1 VCGFDICS
9 DKFNKNSNKAK
20 MVIIGY
26 ILLIGGFLSGA
37 FVSVLDTTEVNW
49 PYFATS
55 ISVGVLGVVLIRIAH
70 HQKHRST
77 EAVEQNI
84 QAIFDSLKR
93 VAENMRILITEARDI
108 SPYDIRHRVD
118 ELFAD
123 DLDTF
128 VQARKSIAH
137 VYSLQDYADVMSH
150 FAAGERY
157 LNRVW
162 SASADGYIDEVN
174 AYLDK
179 AQTQFTSA
187 FDKIQQLKK

>member
-1 VCGFDICS
+1 
-9 DKFNKNSNKAK
+9 
-20 MVIIGY
+20 MVVIGY
-26 ILLIGGFLSGA
+26 ILFIAGFLS
-37 FVSVLDTTEVNW
+37 SVLVAILDTTEVNW
-49 PYFATS
+49 LYFAGAV
-55 ISVGVLGVVLIRIAH
+55 SVGALGVVLIRIAH

-77 EAVEQNI
+77 EAVGQNI
-84 QAIFDSLKR
+84 QAVFDSLKR
-93 VAENMRILITEARDI
+93 VAENMRTLITEAPNI
-108 SPYDIRHRVD
+108 SPYDVRHRVD

-123 DLDTF
+123 DIETF

-174 AYLDK
+174 TYLDK
-179 AQTQFTSA
+179 AKEQFNSA
-187 FDKIQQLKK
+187 LDKIQKLKK

>member
-1 VCGFDICS
+1 
-9 DKFNKNSNKAK
+9 
-20 MVIIGY
+20 MVVIGY
-26 ILLIGGFLSGA
+26 ILLIAGFLSA
-37 FVSVLDTTEVNW
+37 SLVAVLDTTEVNW
-49 PYFATS
+49 LYFAACT
-55 ISVGVLGVVLIRIAH
+55 SVGALGVVLIRIAH

-84 QAIFDSLKR
+84 QAVFDSLKR
-93 VAENMRILITEARDI
+93 VAENMRTLITEAHNI
-108 SPYDIRHRVD
+108 SPYDVRHRVD
-118 ELFAD
+118 DLFAED
-123 DLDTF
+123 IETF

-174 AYLDK
+174 TFLDK

-187 FDKIQQLKK
+187 FDKVQQLKK